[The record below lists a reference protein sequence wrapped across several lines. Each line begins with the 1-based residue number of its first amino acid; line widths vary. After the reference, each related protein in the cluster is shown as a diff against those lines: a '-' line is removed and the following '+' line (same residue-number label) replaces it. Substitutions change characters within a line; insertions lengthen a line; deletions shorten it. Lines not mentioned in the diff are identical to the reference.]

1 MLNDNFMNN
10 FEMQLIK
17 QCIERSPNQKC
28 IYICS
33 PLSAEDTKGI
43 IENMQKAR
51 EYMYYTYRYMGK
63 IACAPHAFLPALLN
77 DNSQSERTL
86 ALQIGLKLLN
96 QCEEI
101 FVCGTRI
108 SNGMRG
114 EILHALK
121 RNIAVRVFD
130 INVFMA
136 VSKIIKENNVS
147 NARLIYDRENISLSL
162 SAGMYIGD
170 YSNEVEFRYSRG

>member
-1 MLNDNFMNN
+1 MFYKNFMNE

-33 PLSAEDTKGI
+33 PLSAEDTNGI

-51 EYMYYTYRYMGK
+51 EYMYYAYRYMGK
-63 IACAPHAFLPALLN
+63 IACAPHAYLPALLN
-77 DNSQSERTL
+77 DNNKFERAL

-108 SNGMRG
+108 SSGMRG

-121 RNIAVRVFD
+121 RDMPIRVFD
-130 INVFMA
+130 INVFLA
-136 VSKIIKENNVS
+136 VSSIIKPAKKS
-147 NARLIYDRENISLSL
+147 Q
-162 SAGMYIGD
+162 
-170 YSNEVEFRYSRG
+170 